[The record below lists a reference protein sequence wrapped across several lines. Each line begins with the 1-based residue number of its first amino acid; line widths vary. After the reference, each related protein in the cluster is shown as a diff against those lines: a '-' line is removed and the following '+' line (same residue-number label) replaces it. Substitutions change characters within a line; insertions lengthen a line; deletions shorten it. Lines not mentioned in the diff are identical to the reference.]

1 MIRAAALA
9 TLFLASCVAVIDPP
23 PVFDTP
29 GGGTLTLHRA
39 HIRAERI
46 GHKRVTLGTAVTNA
60 LPHDICIRDVA
71 ARAFFA
77 SGRAADLVFPG
88 LRGAFVRRH
97 GGRELRLAPG
107 GSLSEQFTADLAYP
121 VRLELIV
128 PGDSEADKAAAAE
141 ALRRDIAVG
150 AYVFELSFT
159 YRICAPPP
167 GQPAPWVSLTL
178 GRSGVVHLP

>member
-1 MIRAAALA
+1 MMRSAALI
-9 TLFLASCVAVIDPP
+9 LLALAGCVAVIDEP
-23 PVFDTP
+23 PVFDMP
-29 GGGTLTLHRA
+29 GGGTLTVYRA
-39 HIRAERI
+39 HIRAERTA
-46 GHKRVTLGTAVTNA
+46 HKRVTLGTGVTNA
-60 LPHDICIRDVA
+60 LPHDICIRDVT

-128 PGDSEADKAAAAE
+128 PGATEAEKAAAAE

-159 YRICAPPP
+159 YRICTPPP

>member
-1 MIRAAALA
+1 MIRPAALA
-9 TLFLASCVAVIDPP
+9 ALVLASCVAVIDEP
-23 PVFDTP
+23 PVFDMP
-29 GGGTLTLHRA
+29 GGGSLTVHRA
-39 HIRAERI
+39 HIRAERT
-46 GHKRVTLGTAVTNA
+46 GHSRVTLGTSVTNA
-60 LPHDICIRDVA
+60 LAQDICIRDLA

-107 GSLSEQFTADLAYP
+107 ESLSEQFTAELAYP

-128 PGDSEADKAAAAE
+128 PGDSAADRAAAAE

-150 AYVFELSFT
+150 AYIFELSFS
-159 YRICAPPP
+159 YRLCAPPP